1 MYGLN
6 ESLLWILVL
15 LPLIVILLAGGLYL
29 LIRYWQGA
37 TKTGL
42 KQIRTEL
49 RSLQTQVD
57 ETRSELNTYS
67 VDDPEPYGSQVVSI
81 LREIEF
87 VEDKLKELYNDYV
100 GIHENIHRISWE
112 NLKSAV
118 RMPYHWYF
126 LHQEAGRL
134 DLACEEMEQKIDQS
148 LDSIQSMNHQAWD
161 TAKRAR
167 QSMQNIQA
175 AMRIL
180 GDLRA
185 ANLVDSNLDQTFLET
200 QNWEQRLNNEVPMY
214 FISADETTVLEKT
227 DKNTVASVHSILDEA
242 EPAMNNILERAQ
254 NWTKQFKVL
263 DVSLTEITAGYRAL
277 AEEFGVLE
285 SAEEFPVTWD
295 KSRDQL
301 AGLRNQIESL
311 GSMKKNR
318 NLDQVGKDLAVAS
331 RALGRLQELA
341 LVYENISQQRQ
352 ELGEILKN
360 PDLQHGEA
368 WGVKAQKTAS
378 LAEKYDPENWP
389 KADGANRIKEELDN
403 LMEHQRKV
411 PVNEISSPLNESEI
425 PLLLENGRELLKLHK
440 ELRPRVA
447 SIQTRLAALQE
458 TERNIKDQVNRTR
471 ALLNQATSLSGS
483 NIYLTEYM
491 GDDVEKLREELED
504 IAEDLDHPEEGQVDK
519 KAQRVNALVRK
530 VDQSGQKWLDKFM
543 VELDTKKEVLAKK
556 VGLLNKIA
564 ALDDPA
570 IEEAIGLI
578 GDMPASPE
586 PAKSKLIRGL
596 PFTNGR
602 SDRKSRPRIQLP
614 FPEVVKTL
622 KHRND
627 DWQRCIAVTRAI
639 EDLEGPVLERYTRA
653 EEQAELTREQLEKA
667 MTIIPENRAWPPTTQ
682 FISNEKRAYAALE
695 KKWEGLRTE
704 PIRAIQLV
712 SKLGELAEEY
722 RQLEVKVGDILER
735 AEMEQH
741 RVLELERRLAESSML
756 WQYQMQAYGGNLYT
770 KEDIQALLDEA
781 EQEIDAI
788 RKGYLRGSVPY
799 NQVLHGL
806 RGLCQ
811 HLESSLAAVDDQQS
825 IDING
830 VVQQRY
836 SR

>member
-1 MYGLN
+1 MDGLN

-15 LPLIVILLAGGLYL
+15 LPLIAILLAGGLYL
-29 LIRYWQGA
+29 LIRYWQGS

-42 KQIRTEL
+42 KQIRSEL
-49 RSLQTQVD
+49 RILQTRVD
-57 ETRSELNTYS
+57 KTRQELSPYS
-67 VDDPEPYGSQVVSI
+67 TEDPEPYGSQVVTTLSQ
-81 LREIEF
+81 IEF

-100 GIHENIHRISWE
+100 GIHENIHRINWE
-112 NLKSAV
+112 NIKSAA

-134 DLACEEMEQKIDQS
+134 DLACDEMEQKIDQA
-148 LDSIQSMNHQAWD
+148 LDSISSLNNQAWE
-161 TAKRAR
+161 TARR
-167 QSMQNIQA
+167 TRHTMQNILTA
-175 AMRIL
+175 LRVL

-200 QNWEQRLNNEVPMY
+200 QIWEQRLNSEVPVY
-214 FISADETTVLEKT
+214 FISADEATVLEKAG
-227 DKNTVASVHSILDEA
+227 KNTVARVHVILDEA
-242 EPAMNNILERAQ
+242 DPALNNILEKAS
-254 NWTKQFKVL
+254 NWTKQYKVL
-263 DVSLTEITAGYRAL
+263 DESLADLTAGYRAL

-285 SAEEFPVTWD
+285 SVDELPVTWN
-295 KSRDQL
+295 KSREHL

-311 GSMKKNR
+311 GSLKKSR
-318 NLDQVGKDLAVAS
+318 TFDQVGKDLSVAS
-331 RALGRLQELA
+331 RALSRLQELSV
-341 LVYENISQQRQ
+341 VYENISAQRQ
-352 ELGEILKN
+352 ELVEIVKN
-360 PDLQHGEA
+360 TDLQHGEE
-368 WGVKAQKTAS
+368 WGKKAQKMAS
-378 LAEKYDPENWP
+378 QVAIYDPENWP
-389 KADGANRIKEELDN
+389 KSEGANRIKDELEN

-411 PVNEISSPLNESEI
+411 PVNDIASPLNESEI
-425 PLLLENGRELLKLHK
+425 PVLLENGRELSKLHK

-458 TERNIKDQVNRTR
+458 TERNIKDQINRMR
-471 ALLNQATSLSGS
+471 ALLNQANSLSGS
-483 NIYLTEYM
+483 NTYLTEYM
-491 GDDVEKLREELED
+491 GEDVGKLREELED
-504 IAEDLDHPEEGQVDK
+504 ISEDLDHPEDGQLDK
-519 KAQRVNALVRK
+519 KAQRVNALLRK
-530 VDQSGQKWLDKFM
+530 VDQSGQKWLDKFL
-543 VELDTKKEVLAKK
+543 VELDTKKDLLANK

-564 ALDDPA
+564 ALDDPV
-570 IEEAIGLI
+570 IEEAMGLI
-578 GDMPASPE
+578 GDIPASPE
-586 PAKSKLIRGL
+586 PPKSKLIRGL

-602 SDRKSRPRIQLP
+602 SERKSRPKTQLS
-614 FPEVVKTL
+614 FPEVVKAL
-622 KHRND
+622 KHYND

-639 EDLEGPVLERYTRA
+639 EDLEGPVLERYARA
-653 EEQAELTREQLEKA
+653 EEQAEHTREQLEKA
-667 MTIIPENRAWPPTTQ
+667 MTIIPEERAWPPTTQ
-682 FISNEKRAYAALE
+682 YVSNEKRAYAALE
-695 KKWEGLRTE
+695 KKWESLRTE

-781 EQEIDAI
+781 EQETDAI

-811 HLESSLAAVDDQQS
+811 HLESSLAAVDDRQS